1 MARRRMFSKDI
12 VHSARFLKLPPEARL
27 LYYDLGMAA
36 DDDGVVEAYT
46 VMATTGARD
55 AALEAL
61 VQRGFVRVLNEDM
74 VTWITDWKRNNLLK
88 KDRYTPSI
96 YANLLPSDDELQTE
110 PKWNPNGT
118 QMEPQD
124 RVGEGSR
131 GESRGDKGSRGL
143 GEGGK
148 AAASAPDLPYPPSLE
163 DVNEYIRAHGLQVDG
178 WRFHRHYEERS
189 WMQDNG
195 KPIGPW
201 WGRRLERW
209 AENEWNRPDRSEG
222 HRKTFSELVAEQEGN
237 E

>member
-55 AALEAL
+55 AALKAL

-74 VTWITDWKRNNLLK
+74 VTWITDWKRNNYLQ
-88 KDRYTPSI
+88 KDRYTPGI
-96 YANLLPSDDELQTE
+96 YHNLVPDEECIQDVYKVYT
-110 PKWNPNGT
+110 
-118 QMEPQD
+118 QD
-124 RVGEGSR
+124 RGGEERKVEERGEKGSR
-131 GESRGDKGSRGL
+131 GE
-143 GEGGK
+143 GGR
-148 AAASAPDLPYPPSLE
+148 AAAPSLPSPPSIE
-163 DVNEYIRAHGLQVDG
+163 DVNEYIRSHGLMVDG
-178 WRFHRHYEERS
+178 RKFYEHYAAKG

-195 KPIGPW
+195 KPIGRW

-209 AENEWNRPDRSEG
+209 AESEYNRPAQEPPEQPQ
-222 HRKTFSELVAEQEGN
+222 RKTFSQLVAEQEDV
-237 E
+237 